1 MSNNQLLD
9 ALTQEGVLINV
20 SVRYWRAA
28 KKLSPEDLG
37 LNDQQVNN
45 RLISLGHK
53 RLLPREALASFAL
66 IESRAHALID
76 QSTFSFLGGIARFL
90 PNRRLAG
97 VRSTLDALQQEYE
110 QARIAF
116 IERYEDLRRES
127 LDEWREAAVGLQL
140 NPDDLV
146 DRLAAAYP
154 PSDRLSR
161 YFAFDVHLYQ
171 VQAPEALQR
180 QLVESGEQAAI
191 AEARDQVVRDAQQ
204 KIGRDTEM
212 FVADCVAALR
222 QETATICRE
231 MLSSMQTGKTGG
243 VHQKT
248 LNRLLKFIDDF
259 KTLNFA
265 GDHELESMLEHAR
278 TTLLARSAEEYRDN
292 RSARTELQN
301 GLRRLGEEARHLA
314 HQEAREIV
322 ERFGQVGRR
331 RIQRAA

>member
-9 ALTQEGVLINV
+9 ALTREGVLINV

-53 RLLPREALASFAL
+53 RLLPREALARFAL

-90 PNRRLAG
+90 PNRKLAE
-97 VRSTLDALQQEYE
+97 VRSTLDALAEEYE
-110 QARIAF
+110 LARTEF
-116 IERYEDLRRES
+116 VQSYEDLRQQS
-127 LDEWREAAVGLQL
+127 LEEWREAAYGLQL

-146 DRLAAAYP
+146 DRLASAYP
-154 PSDRLSR
+154 PADRLAR

-171 VQAPEALQR
+171 VQAPESLQR
-180 QLVESGEQAAI
+180 QLIESSEQAAI
-191 AEARDQVVRDAQQ
+191 AQAREQAVQDARQ
-204 KIGRDTEM
+204 KITQDAEV
-212 FVADCVAALR
+212 FIADCVATLR
-222 QETATICRE
+222 QETANICHE
-231 MLSSMQTGKTGG
+231 MLSSMQTGKTEG

-265 GDHELESMLEHAR
+265 GDDELERMLEHTR
-278 TTLLARSAEEYRDN
+278 KTLLSRTAEEYRDN
-292 RSARTELQN
+292 LSARNQLQA
-301 GLRRLGEEARHLA
+301 GLKQLGDEARNLA
-314 HQEAREIV
+314 KREAREIV
-322 ERFGQVGRR
+322 ERFGQVGVR